1 LRRES
6 EEEISELP
14 TGRCARLAKDFHI
27 HDKETR
33 EIKMSIKASSNR
45 SSVKITL
52 SEKLDLVF
60 VILSLPVTVLHAVL
74 TGLWRSQ
81 KNAKTFFLHVAYAVF
96 RRLTRRLSPLQ
107 LQ

>member
-1 LRRES
+1 
-6 EEEISELP
+6 
-14 TGRCARLAKDFHI
+14 
-27 HDKETR
+27 
-33 EIKMSIKASSNR
+33 MSVKGTTSR
-45 SSVKITL
+45 SSVKLSL

-60 VILSLPVTVLHAVL
+60 VLLSLPVTILQAVL